1 MPKKVDL
8 RVVHCSGADEGH
20 SAKELEVH
28 SPTTSGWQSSR
39 FCLYPQE
46 IVLQISKVQPL
57 RVRKLQVL
65 SHQYLVAT
73 RIEVFVGRVPSGQ
86 PVSLLTCKYKRLGYV
101 GLSDNESTQFKAR
114 ELKSIHLDAEGQ
126 FIKLLVHKNY
136 VNRYNLYNQ
145 VGLVAVNVIAD
156 VPEIVPADPHDP
168 DPIKGIDSIV
178 DSYMKPES
186 QFSGD
191 PIWGKINRP
200 EYVSPLDDLAFDMY
214 QDPETANLIRKLEAK
229 KKEAVQQER
238 YDFAKKLKVVISELY
253 KAGEK
258 LGKYEVEKK
267 RAVEQ
272 EDYDHAQEKKRE
284 IDEFRLYVYRQLDI
298 SALLELDGSYNQQ
311 PPLHITSPPLPPLV
325 SQRTPPP
332 VQQAER
338 RSPPIRPAQT
348 YTSPEPTRQDFTSPI
363 AVDQSQNEDRPLPA
377 LKNKSL
383 EQEEPI
389 PEEPVTAKTGDGP
402 EPLKEND
409 LRTAGMA
416 VDVFGEH
423 LVQCAFSKQWNF
435 RQEAMEMLEQEMTSS
450 SPDLTSDKEPR
461 NVVRATV
468 ILLKKGIKEKVLTVF
483 TPCLGVLRALLHAY
497 IPHHRIGKAEISHVV
512 EKTVPAL
519 LVKSGETTPRT
530 RDAAIEMILEMAAYK
545 DVKGLGVIADLV
557 TQPTKSKQAPWR
569 LLKSRLEIIDKLLPV
584 LDVESGQAGCLSL
597 EAVMHVAVPA
607 LDHNNGEVRDAAV
620 KLIFE
625 LYKKVKD
632 PVKGFLPNDEPAT
645 RKNPLYRSIFD
656 GFDHIDGKPTESERR
671 AQAKIERQNAEKHKQ
686 AEIEALQA
694 QLQALREMAGED
706 KSQATSKDK
715 SDKKKKAEEPALDMD
730 KMCIFCGEQNE
741 SFTED
746 MLDLHYWKSC
756 PMLNRCEHCSQVV
769 EVSGFNDHL
778 LTECD
783 AKDRNAQCPRC
794 KEVMLKVDLDD
805 HLVQA
810 GCTARGKDAAI
821 CPLCKTK
828 IGSEEEAWRNHL
840 MENCKANK
848 ARLQQQQ
855 ASKAPSRASLRSN
868 RGRGGGKITPSLRGV
883 GRGRKG
889 ATPRQ

>member
-1 MPKKVDL
+1 MP
-8 RVVHCSGADEGH
+8 ADEWISVRGYEG
-20 SAKELEVH
+20 SALSERDKRNVAYQRGDNRRVAYQRG
-28 SPTTSGWQSSR
+28 TRRGGWLIREGQEEEGALSERDKKRRVTYQRGTRRGGWLIREGQEEEGALSER
-39 FCLYPQE
+39 DKKRRVTYQRGTRRGGCLIGEGQE
-46 IVLQISKVQPL
+46 EEGALSERDKRNVAYQRGDNR
-57 RVRKLQVL
+57 RVAYQRGTRRGGCLIREGQEEEGDL
-65 SHQYLVAT
+65 SE
-73 RIEVFVGRVPSGQ
+73 RDKKRRVPYRRG
-86 PVSLLTCKYKRLGYV
+86 
-101 GLSDNESTQFKAR
+101 AR
-114 ELKSIHLDAEGQ
+114 RG
-126 FIKLLVHKNY
+126 
-136 VNRYNLYNQ
+136 
-145 VGLVAVNVIAD
+145 G
-156 VPEIVPADPHDP
+156 
-168 DPIKGIDSIV
+168 
-178 DSYMKPES
+178 
-186 QFSGD
+186 
-191 PIWGKINRP
+191 
-200 EYVSPLDDLAFDMY
+200 
-214 QDPETANLIRKLEAK
+214 
-229 KKEAVQQER
+229 
-238 YDFAKKLKVVISELY
+238 
-253 KAGEK
+253 
-258 LGKYEVEKK
+258 
-267 RAVEQ
+267 
-272 EDYDHAQEKKRE
+272 
-284 IDEFRLYVYRQLDI
+284 
-298 SALLELDGSYNQQ
+298 
-311 PPLHITSPPLPPLV
+311 
-325 SQRTPPP
+325 
-332 VQQAER
+332 
-338 RSPPIRPAQT
+338 
-348 YTSPEPTRQDFTSPI
+348 
-363 AVDQSQNEDRPLPA
+363 
-377 LKNKSL
+377 
-383 EQEEPI
+383 
-389 PEEPVTAKTGDGP
+389 
-402 EPLKEND
+402 
-409 LRTAGMA
+409 
-416 VDVFGEH
+416 
-423 LVQCAFSKQWNF
+423 
-435 RQEAMEMLEQEMTSS
+435 
-450 SPDLTSDKEPR
+450 
-461 NVVRATV
+461 
-468 ILLKKGIKEKVLTVF
+468 
-483 TPCLGVLRALLHAY
+483 
-497 IPHHRIGKAEISHVV
+497 IGKAEISHVV

-828 IGSEEEAWRNHL
+828 IGSEEEIEALQAQLQALRE
-840 MENCKANK
+840 MAGEDKSQATSKDKSDKKKKAEEPALDMDK
-848 ARLQQQQ
+848 YV
-855 ASKAPSRASLRSN
+855 KH
-868 RGRGGGKITPSLRGV
+868 TV
-883 GRGRKG
+883 YFV
-889 ATPRQ
+889 